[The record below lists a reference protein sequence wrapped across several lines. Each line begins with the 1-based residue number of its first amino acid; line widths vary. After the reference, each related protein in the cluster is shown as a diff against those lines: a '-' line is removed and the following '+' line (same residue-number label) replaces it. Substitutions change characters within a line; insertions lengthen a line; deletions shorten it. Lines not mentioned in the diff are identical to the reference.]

1 MAHWYVTKDGE
12 FVGIIARDEPN
23 SWDMRR
29 EAQEYA
35 DCEVWVFTGH
45 SWYSISSN
53 AADSAIWRDGEPPES
68 VLMAKMI
75 GE

>member
-1 MAHWYVTKDGE
+1 MVVWYVEKDGE
-12 FVGIIARDEPN
+12 FVGVITRELPD
-23 SWDMRR
+23 SWGMRS
-29 EAQEYA
+29 EAQEYT
-35 DCEVWVFTGH
+35 DCVVWVFAGL
-45 SWYSISSN
+45 SWFSISSN

>member
-1 MAHWYVTKDGE
+1 MVIWYIEKDGE
-12 FVGIIARDEPN
+12 FVGVITRDFP
-23 SWDMRR
+23 DTRGLRR
-29 EAQEYA
+29 EAQEYS
-35 DCEVWVFTGH
+35 DCTVWIFSGLR
-45 SWYSISSN
+45 WYSISSN